1 MTMEEMIREIIDS
14 GLLQYAIDKELQEDA
29 VYTKDMQD
37 AEQLNAYIK
46 KLISEEQGIILD
58 DYEAVLRSANSRAQ
72 KLSYILG
79 ARDTLAYLQR
89 TDALKVV

>member
-1 MTMEEMIREIIDS
+1 MEEMSREIIDS

>member
-1 MTMEEMIREIIDS
+1 MEEMIREIIDS

>member
-1 MTMEEMIREIIDS
+1 MEEMIREIVDS

-29 VYTKDMQD
+29 VYTKDMED
-37 AEQLNAYIK
+37 ADQLNAYIK
-46 KLISEEQGIILD
+46 KLITEEQGIILD

-79 ARDTLAYLQR
+79 VRDTLAYLQR